1 MFVHFGTE
9 LLRPEWSKAI
19 VCIGTFDGV
28 HLGHQEVI
36 RTAVAA
42 ARAAELPCVVVTFDR
57 HPAATL
63 HPSKCP
69 TPVASLEENLS
80 AISALGVSIAVVL
93 PFNAW
98 LSRMAAERFLREML
112 IGTLRA
118 EAVVVGHDFAM
129 GNEREG
135 TTDWLAARIET
146 TVVPPFRLDGE
157 RVSSSAIR
165 AAVVRGDVESAHR
178 MLGRPF
184 SLDGIVVSGQRLG
197 RTIGYPTI
205 NLARTFEQVL
215 PLDGIYAA
223 RAEFDGVTYLAA
235 VSIGIRPTIGGT
247 DRTVEAYLLDFPGHS
262 LYGRAA
268 TLRILHRIRDE
279 AHFPSLEA
287 LKVQIALDVEVVRGL
302 LIGK

>member
-9 LLRPEWSKAI
+9 LLRPEWPRAI
-19 VCIGTFDGV
+19 VCVGTFDGV

-36 RTAVAA
+36 RTAVVKANE
-42 ARAAELPCVVVTFDR
+42 AEKPCIVATFDR

-63 HPSKCP
+63 YPSKCP
-69 TPVASLEENLS
+69 RPVASLRDNLC
-80 AISALGVSIAVVL
+80 AIEALGVALTVVL

-118 EAVVVGHDFAM
+118 EELVVGHDFAM

-135 TTDWLAARIET
+135 DTEWLAARIET
-146 TVVPPFRLDGE
+146 TVVPPFRLEGE

-165 AAVVRGDVESAHR
+165 SAIECGDVELAHKL
-178 MLGRPF
+178 LGRPF
-184 SLDGIVVSGQRLG
+184 CLDGIVVTGQKLG
-197 RTIGYPTI
+197 RTLGFPTI

-215 PLDGIYAA
+215 PCDGIYAA
-223 RAEFDGVTYLAA
+223 RAEFDGVSYMAA
-235 VSIGIRPTIGGT
+235 VSIGVRPAVGGT
-247 DRTVEAYLLDFPGHS
+247 DRTIEAFLLDFPGHS
-262 LYGRAA
+262 LYGQAA

-279 AHFPSLEA
+279 HNYPSLEA
-287 LKVQIALDVEVVRGL
+287 LTAQIQLDVDEVRRLVTRT
-302 LIGK
+302 